1 MIIDL
6 SKLTDGFSSKLRVIS
21 FFIATIKIRKLRK
34 ELYIYEK
41 KTKECPFLFTDF
53 CKIKNFKTF
62 KLKKKPKNSIK
73 FNSYNLEALK
83 LLKKKYNIGINNSQK
98 FNQIA
103 KLSYKSF
110 IPNYKIS
117 KKIIKLKLPKI
128 YISIHIRTTDRTLY
142 INNCLSAIQFPE
154 MIFDFQI
161 NNMLNNLSNFIK
173 SKSKIK
179 NLFICSDDKYYK
191 EKFLEKL
198 SKNYN
203 IFSNNTLYKT
213 NKFRQT
219 SGLDFLT
226 ELFCL
231 SKSQIILSTVGGAV
245 PSSAYLMSKKNIKIY
260 KWINNLNFYTIFNI
274 SVLLIFYIKRFK
286 YLLLNLISFKKINR
300 YFKKSNYITYCS

>member
-6 SKLTDGFSSKLRVIS
+6 SKLTDGFSSRLRVIS
-21 FFIATIKIRKLRK
+21 FFIATIKIRKLKK

-41 KTKECPFLFTDF
+41 KTKECPYLFTDF
-53 CKIKNFKTF
+53 CKIKNFKIF

-73 FNSYNLEALK
+73 FNSYNLKALK
-83 LLKKKYNIGINNSQK
+83 LLKKKYKIGINNSQK

-103 KLSYKSF
+103 YLSYKNF
-110 IPNYKIS
+110 IPNNKIT
-117 KKIIKLKLPKI
+117 KKIIKLKLPKTF
-128 YISIHIRTTDRTLY
+128 ISIHIRTTDRTLY
-142 INNCLSAIQFPE
+142 IKNCLSAIQFPE

-161 NNMLNNLSNFIK
+161 NNMHNNLSNFIK
-173 SKSKIK
+173 SKTKIK

-203 IFSNNTLYKT
+203 IFSNNTLYRT

-219 SGLDFLT
+219 GGLDFLT

-231 SKSQIILSTVGGAV
+231 SKSQKILSTVGGAV
-245 PSSAYLMSKKNIKIY
+245 PNSACLISKKKIKIY
-260 KWINNLNFYTIFNI
+260 KWTNNFNYYIIFKLI
-274 SVLLIFYIKRFK
+274 VLFIFFIKRFK
-286 YLLLNLISFKKINR
+286 YSLLNFTSFK
-300 YFKKSNYITYCS
+300 